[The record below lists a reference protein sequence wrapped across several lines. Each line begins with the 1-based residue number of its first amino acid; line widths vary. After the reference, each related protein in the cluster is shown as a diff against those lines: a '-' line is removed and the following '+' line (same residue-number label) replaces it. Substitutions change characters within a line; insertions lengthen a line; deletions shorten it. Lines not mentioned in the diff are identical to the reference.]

1 MLKSK
6 IINNVY
12 MLSRLLICYVEALT
26 WPSIA
31 CISQHIIQNVNMLTR
46 LMIQLL
52 EAASQGHESQDKS
65 QGTTYTV
72 SNTLIH

>member
-52 EAASQGHESQDKS
+52 EAAARGMRAKIRARVQR
-65 QGTTYTV
+65 TP
-72 SNTLIH
+72 